1 MINDKYE
8 IITFN
13 KAAEKITGYS
23 YDEIIGKNITAIPL
37 KEDNDDWLILES
49 IKTGK
54 ILFEEPAYMI
64 RKDRNYIR
72 IRLSTSLI
80 YNDDNTLKSCICIFR
95 DNTLIEKL
103 ERQIAMA
110 DKLSALGR
118 LTAGITHEIRNPLL
132 PIRNASAY
140 LLRKYRNDENNK
152 DVVKLLS
159 IIREESERLNR
170 FLDQLVDLNKD
181 SLFTIGEC
189 NLEEVLEDTLVLLK
203 YSINKNNIVLNLNI
217 KDKDIILPFNKDNLK
232 QVFLNLL
239 LNSIDA
245 INLNDSHKPR
255 KIFINA
261 ESRYDYSIIEIIDT
275 GVGISK
281 EELDKVFDPF
291 YTTKD
296 SGTGIGLPIVLNIIN
311 NSGGKMS
318 IESSENNGTKAT
330 LLIPLAN
337 ERKE

>member
-1 MINDKYE
+1 M
-8 IITFN
+8 
-13 KAAEKITGYS
+13 
-23 YDEIIGKNITAIPL
+23 
-37 KEDNDDWLILES
+37 
-49 IKTGK
+49 
-54 ILFEEPAYMI
+54 
-64 RKDRNYIR
+64 
-72 IRLSTSLI
+72 
-80 YNDDNTLKSCICIFR
+80 
-95 DNTLIEKL
+95 
-103 ERQIAMA
+103 
-110 DKLSALGR
+110 
-118 LTAGITHEIRNPLL
+118 
-132 PIRNASAY
+132 
-140 LLRKYRNDENNK
+140 
-152 DVVKLLS
+152 
-159 IIREESERLNR
+159 
-170 FLDQLVDLNKD
+170 DLNKD